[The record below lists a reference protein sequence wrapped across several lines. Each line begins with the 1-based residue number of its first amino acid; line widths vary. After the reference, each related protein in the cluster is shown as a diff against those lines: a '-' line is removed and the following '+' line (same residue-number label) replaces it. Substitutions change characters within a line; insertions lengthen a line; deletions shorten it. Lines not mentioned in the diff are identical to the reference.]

1 MLVVEAAGLCE
12 TRLVCALFRLYCGTC
27 SPVQC
32 AELAALMAVIAAAA
46 AAAVNERDDGLSM
59 STCTDAAVR
68 ATHVFSILLATFLTN
83 TGLANQ
89 RSPPLA

>member
-46 AAAVNERDDGLSM
+46 AAVNEPDDGLSM
-59 STCTDAAVR
+59 STCTDAALR

>member
-12 TRLVCALFRLYCGTC
+12 TRLVCVLFRLYCGTC

-32 AELAALMAVIAAAA
+32 AELAALMAVIAA